1 MSKPTLAVLFTCIA
15 ISLSSFSSVAALTL
29 DKSKS
34 TVNFG
39 STKNQKISE
48 QHTFDNFSGQIDDQG
63 RLIITINIMSVNT
76 LIPIRNERM
85 QKMLFNM
92 SKYSSAT
99 FTAQVDSSLSMLQA
113 GESKQTIIAGEMT
126 IAGNTA
132 PVSFEVALTGLKDG
146 SINATTVKPT
156 IITTTAFN
164 LDEGVAALQQVAM
177 LKSISTSVPLSF
189 NATFS
194 Q

>member
-1 MSKPTLAVLFTCIA
+1 
-15 ISLSSFSSVAALTL
+15 
-29 DKSKS
+29 
-34 TVNFG
+34 
-39 STKNQKISE
+39 
-48 QHTFDNFSGQIDDQG
+48 
-63 RLIITINIMSVNT
+63 
-76 LIPIRNERM
+76 M

-92 SKYSSAT
+92 SEYSSAT
-99 FTAQVDSSLSMLQA
+99 FIAQVDPTVSNLQA

-156 IITTTAFN
+156 RISTTAFN
-164 LDEGVAALQQVAM
+164 LDKGVAALQQVAM
-177 LKSISTSVPLSF
+177 LKSISKSVPLSF
-189 NATFS
+189 NATFN